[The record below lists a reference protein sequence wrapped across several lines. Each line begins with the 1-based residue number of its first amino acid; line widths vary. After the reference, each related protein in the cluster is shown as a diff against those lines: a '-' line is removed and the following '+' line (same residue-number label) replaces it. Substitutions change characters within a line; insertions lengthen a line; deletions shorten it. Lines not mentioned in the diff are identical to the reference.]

1 MAHKLPDVWAARD
14 FPILKAATEAIDEGG
29 RPTIDDLGKAT
40 RLSPDEVQRGVK
52 ALERRGL
59 VVVRETA
66 QGLLGVRQVAGDAYL
81 LTGLHPDGNDALE
94 ALASMFRQAAE
105 RTTDAEEKTRLR
117 RAASAVGD
125 VIGQVGAGAMAAF
138 IAHQG

>member
-66 QGLLGVRQVAGDAYL
+66 QGWGVTLLVDSRYQEGTTRRNVTEAQEVHPGV
-81 LTGLHPDGNDALE
+81 
-94 ALASMFRQAAE
+94 
-105 RTTDAEEKTRLR
+105 
-117 RAASAVGD
+117 
-125 VIGQVGAGAMAAF
+125 
-138 IAHQG
+138 QG